1 MYKIVDYEYS
11 LVYLNKYISNKYK
24 LTVEIL
30 HLNTFKC
37 FFIYIQNNTM
47 YSVYFYSIKKWNV
60 HNNKVNYFTEFVK
73 YKCNI

>member
-1 MYKIVDYEYS
+1 MYKIVYYDYS

-37 FFIYIQNNTM
+37 FFIYIYIIQCI
-47 YSVYFYSIKKWNV
+47 VYIFIQLKSGMFIIIK
-60 HNNKVNYFTEFVK
+60 
-73 YKCNI
+73 